1 MWQKC
6 LAGMGCCVSYQFTA
20 CQLQIHPPALALPIM
35 DSSPQALLLPC
46 ERNAEVS
53 QWRALE
59 GLAAARGRPTVSGTC
74 RVGSACGYEDT
85 WWGPQPRTK
94 KGQSLSNLAALAWS
108 SVTFQWPCQHRHY
121 ALRASCY
128 SPPSHTSLC
137 GLLPMMWPRPSW
149 RGCHVLRA
157 RGTATATLSSHL
169 HAWPSTAAHHQE
181 GCHQGSHLLCAPVA
195 GYRLSR
201 AGGVL
206 PSCCQQLPT
215 CWPGRNWEP
224 LCHPVGCTYSFFSEW
239 ELQPWG
245 GAPSNW
251 PFLRFSPSALASST
265 VVLLP
270 QFNYSL
276 Q

>member
-121 ALRASCY
+121 APRASCY

-137 GLLPMMWPRPSW
+137 GLLPMMWPRPPDGDATCSVPVALPLPRCLHTCTPGHQLQLTTRRAATRAPTSCVPLW
-149 RGCHVLRA
+149 R
-157 RGTATATLSSHL
+157 ATGFPGLEECFL
-169 HAWPSTAAHHQE
+169 PAASNCPLADLGE
-181 GCHQGSHLLCAPVA
+181 TGSHSAIQWAAP
-195 GYRLSR
+195 
-201 AGGVL
+201 
-206 PSCCQQLPT
+206 T
-215 CWPGRNWEP
+215 
-224 LCHPVGCTYSFFSEW
+224 
-239 ELQPWG
+239 
-245 GAPSNW
+245 
-251 PFLRFSPSALASST
+251 ASS
-265 VVLLP
+265 VSGSSSLGEGPPPIGPSSGSLP
-270 QFNYSL
+270 QP
-276 Q
+276 